1 LPRGVYFDAAC
12 SASGSISVSLT
23 VVFTLFFY
31 LTSNS
36 LSATMEDQTYN
47 SMDVDDLFGDSE
59 EVTLPSMNMS
69 AAPPVKGL
77 AKRLDELAAS
87 GCCS

>member
-1 LPRGVYFDAAC
+1 
-12 SASGSISVSLT
+12 
-23 VVFTLFFY
+23 
-31 LTSNS
+31 
-36 LSATMEDQTYN
+36 MEDQTYN